1 MVIKV
6 NTIEGHNVREQEA
19 ISHAQH
25 YTLVDYKP
33 LGKQK
38 STEYKTLDEAI
49 TNGKLIVSKNS
60 KAKILIY
67 SVKDTNWALL
77 KTIREE

>member
-19 ISHAQH
+19 ISHAQ
-25 YTLVDYKP
+25 
-33 LGKQK
+33 K

-49 TNGKLIVSKNS
+49 TNGKLIISKNP